1 MVHIDVVVLRIA
13 HHDVV
18 AFHADF
24 GEASVFQCENC
35 SQEKR
40 VNQVTVIVEQ
50 LQLYSETPC
59 QFALYDTEALSV
71 RGSRLLEHL
80 VNKAT
85 YLDAHLLQ
93 RRRLLVELCRMQQG
107 SKLNCDL

>member
-13 HHDVV
+13 DHDVV

-24 GEASVFQCENC
+24 RQSGVFQRENC

-50 LQLYSETPC
+50 LQLYSETPS
-59 QFALYDTEALSV
+59 QFALNDAKALPV
-71 RGSRLLEHL
+71 RSSRLLEHL
-80 VNKAT
+80 VNEAA
-85 YLDAHLLQ
+85 YLDAHLLK
-93 RRRLLVELCRMQQG
+93 RRCLLVELGRMQQ
-107 SKLNCDL
+107 

>member
-1 MVHIDVVVLRIA
+1 MVHVDVVVLRIA

-24 GEASVFQCENC
+24 GQSGVFQRENC

-50 LQLYSETPC
+50 LQLYSETPS

-71 RGSRLLEHL
+71 RSSRLLKHL

-107 SKLNCDL
+107 SELNCDL